1 LEKATVEK
9 FCNITTSRRRKFEG
23 LNIPNLI
30 NSTIPDEDKEFVELC
45 RKKLFD
51 HREKRVH
58 PHKDDKILT
67 AWNGLMIAAL
77 AIVEEFWGL
86 KIHSRR

>member
-1 LEKATVEK
+1 
-9 FCNITTSRRRKFEG
+9 
-23 LNIPNLI
+23 
-30 NSTIPDEDKEFVELC
+30 LC

-67 AWNGLMIAAL
+67 AWNGLMIPPWQS
-77 AIVEEFWGL
+77 VEEFWD
-86 KIHSRR
+86 